1 MKNKIL
7 ILLGLVFVSLSSC
20 TDDFNEINERPDA
33 LTAEDVSAKFFVTN
47 TQTGLYAPNR
57 YPYWR
62 GPIIHADRY
71 SGQTA
76 FGFSACWWNDGLG
89 YDYSAGYTD
98 AVHDAWLATYNSK
111 LTAFTNFVKEGGTLE
126 NDQYYAIALIMKG
139 LYYQLYSDTFGMVPY
154 SEASD
159 PDIVLPKYDSIKDIY
174 VGVIAELD
182 EAISLIGNNT
192 VTGTGVEILGEN
204 DLFFG
209 GDMQAWKKLANSLKL
224 RLALRASGAPGAD
237 FAASAASSAI
247 ASGVLG
253 DQDALLQRHLTGN
266 TWASA
271 TYGDVWY
278 PFYSGGHWNL
288 GFAFVDALR
297 DNNDPRIRTMAK
309 PSNGGTISVNL
320 PTEGE
325 NVGLIDKHI
334 DFLRGILDDAG
345 AQYTL
350 EKTATTVEI
359 TMPEGVN
366 YVGFPTRVNGRPKPY
381 LHTDLFSK
389 PADIVTNQMNTGKD
403 IFPWVVMSAGD
414 SHLMVAEA
422 IVKGL
427 ASGDAQSHYQ
437 TGIRKSM
444 ELWTVPA
451 GEIDDFLANEDMA
464 QLTGSVDEQLEKIAT
479 QRWIANFTNGFE
491 SWAIVRDTGYPAA
504 LYQGVSD
511 PELHALGTTLN
522 GAYPE
527 RMRYGNSVYGTNG
540 DNVSAANSAQGPDV
554 QGTKLWWAKQ

>member
-1 MKNKIL
+1 
-7 ILLGLVFVSLSSC
+7 
-20 TDDFNEINERPDA
+20 
-33 LTAEDVSAKFFVTN
+33 
-47 TQTGLYAPNR
+47 
-57 YPYWR
+57 
-62 GPIIHADRY
+62 
-71 SGQTA
+71 
-76 FGFSACWWNDGLG
+76 
-89 YDYSAGYTD
+89 
-98 AVHDAWLATYNSK
+98 
-111 LTAFTNFVKEGGTLE
+111 
-126 NDQYYAIALIMKG
+126 
-139 LYYQLYSDTFGMVPY
+139 
-154 SEASD
+154 
-159 PDIVLPKYDSIKDIY
+159 
-174 VGVIAELD
+174 
-182 EAISLIGNNT
+182 
-192 VTGTGVEILGEN
+192 
-204 DLFFG
+204 
-209 GDMQAWKKLANSLKL
+209 MQAWKKLANSLKL

-334 DFLRGILDDAG
+334 DFLRGILDHAG

-427 ASGDAQSHYQ
+427 ASGDAQAHYQ

-444 ELWTVPA
+444 ELWTVPG

-504 LYQGVSD
+504 LHQGVSD

>member
-98 AVHDAWLATYNSK
+98 AVHDAWLASYNSK

-271 TYGDVWY
+271 TYGDVWH

-334 DFLRGILDDAG
+334 DFLRGILDNAG

-504 LYQGVSD
+504 LHQGVSD

-540 DNVSAANSAQGPDV
+540 DNVAAANSAQGPDV